1 MYVAERNA
9 RRQWDGAPP
18 ARSALRPTAHDPRTV
33 NTPEVARHLADPE
46 PFPADVAEFLLE
58 FSIGIHRHAMYP
70 ANHPSL
76 KPATAAIL
84 GRLQTAL
91 QTRADLRLG
100 VLRDRFVCDDR
111 ETDPRHPVISE
122 LSERLHD
129 HELAALAFRP
139 GVEAPELREL
149 LAFLAPEVER
159 GGAPLGS
166 LPRDQRPSW
175 PHISLEP
182 LHYDELALDDADA
195 GDWEDRA
202 RELWGSLVRSA
213 MGEAADP
220 ASDDVAREL
229 AAAVAESTDDP
240 LQLRLVAG
248 YLSPLVESL
257 VNVQDGRMAGVREGL
272 SEFLS
277 SLDPEAR
284 AGLLRTGGDA
294 AWRRDLLGAASRSLD
309 VDALLD
315 LLQAA
320 ATASE
325 QTISTSM
332 TRLLTKL
339 ATHQRQDDPG
349 SRRRADGAL
358 RENVRSLL
366 RDWTLDDPNPD
377 AYSGVLDSLARAAP
391 AADTESP
398 DDDVPVA
405 LRILAMTVELDVWTR
420 RSAEAL
426 RTAVDGG
433 RLAEI
438 YVLVDEGGAG
448 PGADRILET
457 LRRPAWIRRVVAP
470 DDLPEAALGRLA
482 REAGVAAVPP
492 LMDGLVA
499 GRTREARR
507 VIFDTLA
514 RYGDAVIPEV
524 EARLPSPYWF
534 VNRNLMNL
542 LAVVPGPSSVDPLAY
557 LAHDDPRVRRAA
569 LPVALK
575 VPGLVEAAL
584 IRAVSDRDERLT
596 QLALLRVRQH
606 PHPDVLSAV
615 VERVVLAG
623 RSPELRIL
631 AIRALRGHR
640 SPVVREG
647 LLDVVVRGLRAPPEH
662 AHLGAA
668 IAAAGLEAL
677 LASWPLAPDVAA
689 LVAEARES
697 PHAAVR
703 KAAGGEA

>member
-1 MYVAERNA
+1 MG
-9 RRQWDGAPP
+9 RRPP
-18 ARSALRPTAHDPRTV
+18 RPFDPQPHSPVPRTV
-33 NTPEVARHLADPE
+33 NPPEVARHSADPE

-70 ANHPSL
+70 PNHPSL
-76 KPATAAIL
+76 KPATTAIL
-84 GRLQTAL
+84 GRLQAAL
-91 QTRADLRLG
+91 HTRADLRLG
-100 VLRDRFVCDDR
+100 VLRDGFVCEDR
-111 ETDPRHPVISE
+111 ESDPRHPVISE
-122 LSERLHD
+122 LAERLHD
-129 HELAALAFRP
+129 HEVAALVFRP

-149 LAFLAPEVER
+149 LARLAPEVER

-175 PHISLEP
+175 PHVSIEP
-182 LHYDELALDDADA
+182 LHYDALALDDADG

-220 ASDDVAREL
+220 TSADVAREL
-229 AAAVAESTDDP
+229 AAAVAGSTDDP

-257 VNVQDGRMAGVREGL
+257 VKVQDGRLGGVREGL

-315 LLQAA
+315 LLQSAA
-320 ATASE
+320 AASG

-339 ATHQRQDDPG
+339 ATHHGKDDPG

-391 AADTESP
+391 RGEVESP
-398 DDDVPVA
+398 GDDVPVA
-405 LRILAMTVELDVWTR
+405 LRILAMTVELDAWTN

-438 YVLVDEGGAG
+438 YALVDEVGDG
-448 PGADRILET
+448 PGAERILET
-457 LRRPAWIRRVVAP
+457 LRRPAWIRRAVAP
-470 DDLPEAALGRLA
+470 DNLPEAALGRLA
-482 REAGVAAVPP
+482 REAGVAAIPA

-514 RYGDAVIPEV
+514 GYGDAVIPEV

-542 LAVVPGPSSVDPLAY
+542 LAVVPGRPPVDPLAY

-575 VPGLVEAAL
+575 VPELVEPAL
-584 IRAVSDRDERLT
+584 IRALSDRDERLA

-606 PHPDVLSAV
+606 PLPAVLAAV
-615 VERVVLAG
+615 IERVILAG
-623 RSPELRIL
+623 RTPELRIL
-631 AIRALRGHR
+631 AIRTLRGHR

-647 LLDVVVRGLRAPPEH
+647 LLDVVLRGLRAPAEH
-662 AHLGAA
+662 ARLGAA

-677 LASWPLAPDVAA
+677 RASWPLAPDVAA